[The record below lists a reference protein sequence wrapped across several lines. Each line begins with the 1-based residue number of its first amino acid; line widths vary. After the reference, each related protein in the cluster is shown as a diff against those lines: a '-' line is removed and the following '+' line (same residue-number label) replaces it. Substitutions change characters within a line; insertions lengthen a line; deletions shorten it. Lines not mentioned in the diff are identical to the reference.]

1 MYAPRMRITKVEGVE
16 RDPLD
21 YLLIDHH
28 EVLPVDD
35 NEVQLIFAR
44 CPPED
49 LRVVNGDTR
58 PLVPRRHR

>member
-1 MYAPRMRITKVEGVE
+1 
-16 RDPLD
+16 LD

-35 NEVQLIFAR
+35 NEVQLIFAC

-58 PLVPRRHR
+58 PLVSRRHR